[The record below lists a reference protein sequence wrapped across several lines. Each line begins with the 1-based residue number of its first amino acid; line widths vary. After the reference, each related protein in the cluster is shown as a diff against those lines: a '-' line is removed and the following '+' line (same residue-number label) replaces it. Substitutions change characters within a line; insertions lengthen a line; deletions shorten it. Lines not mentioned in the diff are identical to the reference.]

1 MKSRVEDAIEYFRK
15 GFNCSQAVACAYGD
29 LVGLDSELLL
39 PLMEGYGRGLGSL
52 EGVCGAISG
61 AVAISNMWQSKQADS
76 DSVRRAKAYGA
87 SRMLVQLFQKQNG
100 TIICKELKGID
111 TDVVRRKCEACV
123 RDAAEMLEEVLLST
137 AEDINIACAEALHFN
152 AYCCA
157 ETV

>member
-87 SRMLVQLFQKQNG
+87 SRMLVQLFQKQNEI
-100 TIICKELKGID
+100 IICKELKGID
-111 TDVVRRKCEACV
+111 TGVVRRKCEACV
-123 RDAAEMLEEVLLST
+123 RDAAEMLEEVLLSS
-137 AEDINIACAEALHFN
+137 AEDINIACAE
-152 AYCCA
+152 
-157 ETV
+157 TV